1 MNDDI
6 LQNLLSAEEP
16 KIEESQARTFNP
28 KFNVREEFPV
38 WIKEQFP
45 EIGQYARKRKI
56 YPELESRREEIYQ
69 AALGAVNHGVTST
82 NACATA
88 RLHQGWKEFER
99 GFGKSGTP
107 KKRARSLE
115 RFVEAIKDLSLS
127 LGGNPHYTEAGTF
140 LSGTHYRSGNLK
152 AFVYRDRENN
162 GPDSTYPCL

>member
-56 YPELESRREEIYQ
+56 
-69 AALGAVNHGVTST
+69 
-82 NACATA
+82 
-88 RLHQGWKEFER
+88 
-99 GFGKSGTP
+99 
-107 KKRARSLE
+107 
-115 RFVEAIKDLSLS
+115 
-127 LGGNPHYTEAGTF
+127 
-140 LSGTHYRSGNLK
+140 
-152 AFVYRDRENN
+152 
-162 GPDSTYPCL
+162 